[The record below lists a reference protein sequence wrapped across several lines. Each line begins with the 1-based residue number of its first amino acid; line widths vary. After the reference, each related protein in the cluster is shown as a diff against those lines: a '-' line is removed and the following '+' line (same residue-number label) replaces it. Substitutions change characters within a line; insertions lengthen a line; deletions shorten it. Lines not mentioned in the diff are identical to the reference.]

1 MTLVEELR
9 KRYRARGEMTSRLI
23 ETGDRQ
29 AILARG
35 AAIRQAYRERL
46 TDPLLPGE
54 PLEAETVGVLE
65 FPDYTIEKI
74 VLRGKDSL
82 SIPTNLYLPRPREA
96 RCPAAIVL
104 SGHWLHAKAM
114 EAHQRLCANLAMRGI
129 AAFTY
134 DPLYQGE
141 RCPYTPA
148 ELEAMFGPLSEDM
161 WMVNLHMRGGN
172 LAYLLGGNIGAL
184 FLWEARRV
192 LDCLCARPEID
203 RKRIAA
209 VGQSGG
215 GTQACYLA
223 ALDNRISLYAPVQCL
238 SQLAITLEEGIGDCE
253 QSLYGISRE
262 QGVEQWDILWAA
274 LPKPVLHSAAQQ
286 DFFALEGVNAC
297 AQEMYGVYQVL
308 GQKEDYTL
316 KVADCGHEFCQEARC
331 HVYGWLTERFFGR
344 RDETER
350 PMVVLSPEAL
360 RCLEGPPEEPEQLYA
375 RQLQILRE
383 RRPTED
389 RTVLATL
396 ETLLESQEKPNSIE
410 MLQGRCPEESKDV
423 LDALKTLRERRE
435 TKDKTVLATSEALQ
449 ERRETEDETVLVTS
463 ETLQE
468 RRETKDE
475 TILATPE
482 MLRESQKERCS
493 IDMMRER
500 CPEESKDVLDALKT
514 LRERR
519 ETADE
524 TCLATSE
531 TLQKRR
537 ETTDETPLAALK
549 TLREPQ
555 KERFSI
561 ETLSETDTELSFY
574 IHVPYNETAFCRL
587 HKKASP
593 YLRIIVSQETPVWFE
608 EASTLQVIPWA
619 MESSYRK
626 QRSGY
631 DSETCLFN
639 ISAVLGRNL
648 ALHRAVQIRAAADY
662 AIRVTGASQVSALG
676 VGSCALPL
684 LLASCTDPRL
694 RPLALARCQISW
706 DDLFQERKYFLPET
720 SILPEVFKIADL
732 PRLCALSDATVFNPL
747 HADGQPY
754 TPEEV
759 RREERVSCIW
769 EADLAAALDNWF
781 NRLPE
786 FQAYP

>member
-9 KRYRARGEMTSRLI
+9 KRYRTRGEMTSRLI

-46 TDPLLPGE
+46 TDPLLPEG
-54 PLEAETVGVLE
+54 PLEAETLGVLE

-172 LAYLLGGNIGAL
+172 LAYLLGSNIGAL

-203 RKRIAA
+203 QKRIAA

-274 LPKPVLHSAAQQ
+274 LPKPVLHSAARQ
-286 DFFALEGVNAC
+286 DFFALEGAYAVAR
-297 AQEMYGVYQVL
+297 EMHGVYRVL
-308 GQKEDYTL
+308 GRKEDYAL
-316 KVADCGHEFCQEARC
+316 EVADCGHTFSQEARC

-350 PMVVLSPEAL
+350 PMEVLSPEAL
-360 RCLEGPPEEPEQLYA
+360 RCLDSPPEESPEQLYA
-375 RQLQILRE
+375 RQLQVLRE
-383 RRPTED
+383 QRPAED
-389 RTVLATL
+389 KAVLATL
-396 ETLLESQEKPNSIE
+396 KTLLESQEEHYSIK
-410 MLQGRCPEESKDV
+410 MLQGRCPEEDKDVLDALETLRERRETEDEIGLPTSEMLRKRRETENETGLAASETLQETQKEHFSINMIRERRPEESKDV
-423 LDALKTLRERRE
+423 LDALETLRERRE
-435 TKDKTVLATSEALQ
+435 LEDEIHLATL
-449 ERRETEDETVLVTS
+449 
-463 ETLQE
+463 
-468 RRETKDE
+468 
-475 TILATPE
+475 E
-482 MLRESQKERCS
+482 MLRK
-493 IDMMRER
+493 
-500 CPEESKDVLDALKT
+500 
-514 LRERR
+514 
-519 ETADE
+519 
-524 TCLATSE
+524 
-531 TLQKRR
+531 
-537 ETTDETPLAALK
+537 
-549 TLREPQ
+549 PQ
-555 KERFSI
+555 KEHYTI
-561 ETLSETDTELSFY
+561 ETLSETDTELTFLV
-574 IHVPYNETAFCRL
+574 HVPYKENAFCRL
-587 HKKASP
+587 RRKASP
-593 YLRIIVSQETPVWFE
+593 YLRIIVSQKVPAWSE
-608 EASTLQVIPWA
+608 EASTLQVIPWS
-619 MESSYRK
+619 MESSFRK

-648 ALHRAVQIRAAADY
+648 AIHRAAQIRAAADY
-662 AIRVTGASQVSALG
+662 AIRATGAAHVSALG

-684 LLASCTDPRL
+684 LLASCTDSRL

-720 SILPEVFKIADL
+720 SILPEVFQIADL

-747 HADGQPY
+747 RADGQPY

-759 RREERVSCIW
+759 LQEERVSCIW

-781 NRLPE
+781 NRLP
-786 FQAYP
+786 

>member
-1 MTLVEELR
+1 MEYELNHSTTDSYFRHEADGWPSSHERCCAHGYMMLVEELR

-29 AILARG
+29 GILARG
-35 AAIRQAYRERL
+35 AAIRQAYLERL
-46 TDPLLPGE
+46 TDPLLPDG

-65 FPDYTIEKI
+65 FSDYTIEKI

-203 RKRIAA
+203 QKRIAA

-253 QSLYGISRE
+253 QSLYGISWE

-274 LPKPVLHSAAQQ
+274 LPKPVLHSAARQ
-286 DFFALEGVNAC
+286 DFFALEGAYAVAR
-297 AQEMYGVYQVL
+297 EMHGVYRVL
-308 GQKEDYTL
+308 GRKEDYAL
-316 KVADCGHEFCQEARC
+316 EVADCGHEFCQEARC

-350 PMVVLSPEAL
+350 PMEVLSPEAL
-360 RCLEGPPEEPEQLYA
+360 RCLDGPPEESPEQLYA

-383 RRPTED
+383 QRPAED
-389 RTVLATL
+389 KALLATL
-396 ETLLESQEKPNSIE
+396 KTLLESQEEHYSIK
-410 MLQGRCPEESKDV
+410 MLQGRCPEEGKDV
-423 LDALKTLRERRE
+423 LNALETLRKRRE
-435 TKDKTVLATSEALQ
+435 L
-449 ERRETEDETVLVTS
+449 EDET
-463 ETLQE
+463 
-468 RRETKDE
+468 R
-475 TILATPE
+475 LATLE
-482 MLRESQKERCS
+482 MLRG
-493 IDMMRER
+493 
-500 CPEESKDVLDALKT
+500 
-514 LRERR
+514 
-519 ETADE
+519 
-524 TCLATSE
+524 
-531 TLQKRR
+531 
-537 ETTDETPLAALK
+537 
-549 TLREPQ
+549 PQ
-555 KERFSI
+555 KERYSI
-561 ETLSETDTELSFY
+561 EILSEMETELTFLV
-574 IHVPYNETAFCRL
+574 HVPYKENAFCRL
-587 HKKASP
+587 RRKASP
-593 YLRIIVSQETPVWFE
+593 YLRIIVSQETPVWSE

-648 ALHRAVQIRAAADY
+648 AIHRAVQIRAAADY
-662 AIRVTGASQVSALG
+662 AIRVTGAAQVSALG

-747 HADGQPY
+747 RADGQPY
-754 TPEEV
+754 APEEV

-769 EADLAAALDNWF
+769 EEDLPAALEHWF
-781 NRLPE
+781 RKREMRL
-786 FQAYP
+786 